1 MSRLRKLTAGFT
13 GPHRDRGRRMCRAW
27 VKVRSRRPRA
37 DRSVALKYHPEP
49 QSTSPNDAAL
59 LFHAAIEELES
70 VRHRSLAADFE
81 TRAAGGV
88 IDDRAGHDRVL
99 ATDDDRSGPGHLTR
113 RDDSVVQARVRHLLL
128 LLGVAPSIL
137 PVKL

>member
-1 MSRLRKLTAGFT
+1 MSRLRKPTAGFA
-13 GPHRDRGRRMCRAW
+13 GRRPGPGRRTCRAW

-37 DRSVALKYHPEP
+37 DRTVALKYHPEP
-49 QSTSPNDAAL
+49 QPTSPNDAAL

-70 VRHRSLAADFE
+70 VRHRALAADFE

-99 ATDDDRSGPGHLTR
+99 ATDD
-113 RDDSVVQARVRHLLL
+113 
-128 LLGVAPSIL
+128 
-137 PVKL
+137 